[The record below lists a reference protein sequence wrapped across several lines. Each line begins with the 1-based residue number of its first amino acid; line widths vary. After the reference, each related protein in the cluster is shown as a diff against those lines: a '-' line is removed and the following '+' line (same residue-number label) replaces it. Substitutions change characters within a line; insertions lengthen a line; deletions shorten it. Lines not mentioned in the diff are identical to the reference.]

1 MRGEV
6 LEALVAKM
14 KRSFSS
20 HARLETRL
28 ASSLSYQA
36 SSADAQDAG
45 TVCDAGDESEDGEH
59 DSERGEAFAA
69 FVSSEGGKQQYRYDR
84 DKSHNNY
91 PPAAGYREPRS
102 SESRSRSG
110 AVADVKH

>member
-1 MRGEV
+1 MPRMR
-6 LEALVAKM
+6 ALYVTQAMRAK
-14 KRSFSS
+14 
-20 HARLETRL
+20 T
-28 ASSLSYQA
+28 ASMN
-36 SSADAQDAG
+36 
-45 TVCDAGDESEDGEH
+45 
-59 DSERGEAFAA
+59 SERGEAFAA